1 MILCAE
7 ITYKQHASVS
17 RKERNE
23 NVMKIL
29 YLEWSST
36 GKEDLEEAFMKE
48 GHILIRPPFYFM
60 EKTYADLPEVESQL
74 RTVLREKT
82 PDVVFT
88 VNYYPAISEFCRKEK
103 IRYVAWIY
111 DSPYG
116 RLYSRTVLNPC
127 NTIYVF
133 DKELYLEFHNAGI
146 STVHYMPMAAN
157 TERLDL
163 LAKADTSPLSYD
175 YDISFVGSLYLEKAN
190 YFDQM
195 TLLLPDYAKGYLN
208 ALIAAQMKVQG
219 YNFIEEVLGP
229 VMEEMKKAFPLK
241 REPGSTVSDEW
252 LYANAVINRRIT
264 AIERIDLLDAVA
276 GNHMVDFFTY
286 YEDFTLPNVCN
297 HGPVDYCDEMPH
309 IFRRSRI
316 NLNITLRGMK
326 SGIPLRAFDIMG
338 CGGFLLSNFQA
349 DFLDFFVP
357 GEDFVYYESKEDL
370 LQKIDYYLDHE
381 EERQAIAKNGHDKVA
396 EGHTYRHRIREM
408 FDF

>member
-1 MILCAE
+1 
-7 ITYKQHASVS
+7 
-17 RKERNE
+17 
-23 NVMKIL
+23 MKIL

-36 GKEDLEEAFMKE
+36 GKKDLEEAFLQE
-48 GHILIRPPFYFM
+48 GHSLIYPPFFFM
-60 EKTYADLPEVESQL
+60 EKTYADLPEVEDKL
-74 RTVLREKT
+74 RTVLREKA
-82 PDVVFT
+82 PDVIFT
-88 VNYYPAISEFCRKEK
+88 VNYYPAISNFCNREK
-103 IRYVAWIY
+103 IRYISWIY

-127 NTIYVF
+127 NIIYVF

-146 STVHYMPMAAN
+146 STVHYMPMAAD
-157 TERLDL
+157 TKRLDAVRASL
-163 LAKADTSPLSYD
+163 EKPLQYA

-195 TLLLPDYAKGYLN
+195 MPFLSDYTKGYLN

-219 YNFIEEVLGP
+219 YNFIEEVLSP
-229 VMEEMKKAFPLK
+229 IMEDLSRAYPIK
-241 REPGSTVSDEW
+241 REPGSIVSDEW
-252 LYANAVINRRIT
+252 SYANAIINRRIT
-264 AIERIDLLDAVA
+264 AVERIDLLDAIA
-276 GNHMVDFFTY
+276 RNHTVDFFTY
-286 YEDFTLPNVCN
+286 YKDFTLPNLCN
-297 HGPVDYCDEMPH
+297 HGPADYYEEMPQ
-309 IFRRSRI
+309 IFMQSKI

-370 LQKIDYYLDHE
+370 LQKIDYYLEHE
-381 EERQAIAKNGHDKVA
+381 EEREAIARSGHDKVA
-396 EGHTYRHRIREM
+396 AEHTYRHRVREM

>member
-1 MILCAE
+1 M
-7 ITYKQHASVS
+7 SVGG
-17 RKERNE
+17 KERNE

-36 GKEDLEEAFMKE
+36 GKEDLEEAFIKE
-48 GHILIRPPFYFM
+48 GHILIRPPFFFM

-163 LAKADTSPLSYD
+163 LAKNDTSPLPYD
-175 YDISFVGSLYLEKAN
+175 YDVSFVGSLYLEKAN

-195 TLLLPDYAKGYLN
+195 TPLLSDYAKGYLN

-229 VMEEMKKAFPLK
+229 IMDEMMKAFPLK

-276 GNHMVDFFTY
+276 GNHTVDFFTY
-286 YEDFTLPNVCN
+286 YRDFTLPNVRN
-297 HGPVDYCDEMPH
+297 HGSVDYCDEMPNV
-309 IFRRSRI
+309 FRRSRI

-408 FDF
+408 FDY

>member
-1 MILCAE
+1 M
-7 ITYKQHASVS
+7 SVGG
-17 RKERNE
+17 KERNE

-36 GKEDLEEAFMKE
+36 GKEDLEEAFIKE
-48 GHILIRPPFYFM
+48 GHILIRPPFFFM

-163 LAKADTSPLSYD
+163 LAKNDTSPLPYD
-175 YDISFVGSLYLEKAN
+175 YDVSFVGSLYLEKAN

-195 TLLLPDYAKGYLN
+195 TPLLSDYAKGYLN

-229 VMEEMKKAFPLK
+229 IMDEMMKDYPLK

-276 GNHMVDFFTY
+276 GNHTVDFFTY
-286 YEDFTLPNVCN
+286 YRDFTLPNVRN
-297 HGPVDYCDEMPH
+297 HGSVDYCDEMPNV
-309 IFRRSRI
+309 FRRSRI

-408 FDF
+408 FDY

>member
-1 MILCAE
+1 MTPCSE
-7 ITYKQHASVS
+7 ITYKQHVSVGG
-17 RKERNE
+17 KERNE
-23 NVMKIL
+23 NVMRIL

-36 GKEDLEEAFMKE
+36 GKEDLEEAFIKE
-48 GHILIRPPFYFM
+48 GHILIRPPFFFM

-163 LAKADTSPLSYD
+163 LAKNDTSPLPYD
-175 YDISFVGSLYLEKAN
+175 YDVSFVGSLYLEKAN

-195 TLLLPDYAKGYLN
+195 TPLLSDYAKGYLN

-229 VMEEMKKAFPLK
+229 IMDEMMKAFPLK

-276 GNHMVDFFTY
+276 GNHTVDFFTY
-286 YEDFTLPNVCN
+286 YRDFTLPNVRN
-297 HGPVDYCDEMPH
+297 HGSVDYCDEMPNV
-309 IFRRSRI
+309 FRRSRI

-408 FDF
+408 FDY